1 MVALTAR
8 RKETYGEMGPAMR
21 ALPNARWRAFVEF
34 YLLEN
39 PGHGAQTNAARR
51 AGFGHARTSPLNMA
65 KIATRL
71 MRDERMQAAIAEEA
85 RKLLRGGAPE
95 AVKALQNLVRNPEH
109 KDHARGIQMVLNR
122 VDPEITRHDMNIVH
136 RVIDPD
142 QEELEELRALRELGT
157 SREKMLQIFGGNR
170 LPRLEALEAAETERR
185 AASAKVI
192 EGQVIE
198 ANG

>member
-1 MVALTAR
+1 
-8 RKETYGEMGPAMR
+8 
-21 ALPNARWRAFVEF
+21 
-34 YLLEN
+34 
-39 PGHGAQTNAARR
+39 
-51 AGFGHARTSPLNMA
+51 MA

-95 AVKALQNLVRNPEH
+95 AVKALQNLIRNPEH

-157 SREKMLQIFGGNR
+157 SREKMLQLFGGNR
-170 LPRLEALEAAETERR
+170 LPALEALEAADMERR
-185 AASAKVI
+185 AITAKVI
-192 EGQVIE
+192 EGQVVD
-198 ANG
+198 G